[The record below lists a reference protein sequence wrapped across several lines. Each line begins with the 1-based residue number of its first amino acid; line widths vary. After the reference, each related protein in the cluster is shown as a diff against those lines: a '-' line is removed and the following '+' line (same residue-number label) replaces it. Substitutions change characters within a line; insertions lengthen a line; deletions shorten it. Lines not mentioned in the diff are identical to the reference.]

1 MALRSNC
8 GAGQIK
14 GARGILLDWKVELGC
29 PCFDLAMAAM
39 VTRVARFGS
48 MRNWS
53 GQLLYR
59 DFLPTTRAGR
69 RLDLYAHSVLIRR
82 RFP

>member
-14 GARGILLDWKVELGC
+14 GARGILLDWKVELGR
-29 PCFDLAMAAM
+29 PRFDFAMAAA

-53 GQLLYR
+53 GQLL
-59 DFLPTTRAGR
+59 L
-69 RLDLYAHSVLIRR
+69 
-82 RFP
+82 